1 MENEVDEIVSKAS
14 FRTVDEAVYPVLVC
28 SKVKNSMLLETINGI
43 LAKEHAVGRSE
54 LDLSSM
60 GGRAA
65 NVVHGLHCSTLTR
78 SCYTCCYVLYA
89 HTS

>member
-1 MENEVDEIVSKAS
+1 
-14 FRTVDEAVYPVLVC
+14 
-28 SKVKNSMLLETINGI
+28 MLLETINGI

-65 NVVHGLHCSTLTR
+65 NVVHSLHCSTLIR
-78 SCYTCCYVLYA
+78 SCYTCCCVLYA
-89 HTS
+89 YTS